1 MFTWWSW
8 NWVSEEW
15 DFRCGD
21 ISSLD
26 PEWMWNHPEHQPL
39 RNGGEVWSKGDKNKS
54 RTRTREFE
62 NKLTQREF
70 EKWVDEMDVRVWRE

>member
-1 MFTWWSW
+1 MLIG
-8 NWVSEEW
+8 
-15 DFRCGD
+15 R

-39 RNGGEVWSKGDKNKS
+39 RNGGEICHKNKLGLCQKTH
-54 RTRTREFE
+54 TRVREFE

-70 EKWVDEMDVRVWRE
+70 DKWWDEKNWMDEMDIRVWRE